1 MSGDKEEAGMIQVRF
16 YAGLA
21 EKAKC
26 AETRISG
33 APLTVEQILDRL
45 SDMHPDV
52 SFSGVLVAVDGAA
65 SRKERIVESGS
76 TVALLPPIA
85 GG

>member
-1 MSGDKEEAGMIQVRF
+1 LIQVRF

-26 AETRISG
+26 PEANLNG
-33 APLTVEQILDRL
+33 APLTVEEILDKL
-45 SDMHPDV
+45 SNMYPDV
-52 SFSGVLVAVDGAA
+52 IFDGVLVAVDGSA